1 VSWAKLDDR
10 YDDNRKI
17 KRAWKRNPRA
27 VGIHAMAITY
37 SSRHN
42 TDGRIDIDW
51 LEDRLPKQSDRD
63 KTIAVLV
70 DTGLFDVIDEETWQV
85 HDYLEYNASKEGR
98 EEQSHA
104 AREAA
109 RVRWAKAEE
118 AKRIAAEEARRNAEA
133 DAERNAQRNA
143 ERIPDCNAD
152 PMLPPARPGPSEEK
166 ETPKPPQPNIEERA
180 IELGFDEWL
189 ADHAAVTGK
198 TIPAKGTKT
207 RADRAAQYVACCKEV
222 PAPALES
229 LKLAT
234 RAAHADPHRLENGYD
249 GAENVL
255 RVKKVLGLVDNGR
268 RLANGMQGGKPPT
281 LREIQA
287 AQQARQER
295 EGRAA

>member
-1 VSWAKLDDR
+1 MSWAKLDDR

-118 AKRIAAEEARRNAEA
+118 AKRIAAEEAQRNAEA
-133 DAERNAQRNA
+133 DAERIA
-143 ERIPDCNAD
+143 DCNADRIPERNADAMRD
-152 PMLPPARPGPSEEK
+152 PMLPPARPGPYEEQQTALSDASDLDAARARLK
-166 ETPKPPQPNIEERA
+166 TSTEQQVFDAWIEA
-180 IELGFDEWL
+180 
-189 ADHAAVTGK
+189 TGRTGATVFSDK
-198 TIPAKGTKT
+198 RRRLIRNA
-207 RADRAAQYVACCKEV
+207 
-222 PAPALES
+222 
-229 LKLAT
+229 LKLYSTADVLDAVQGWRKSSHHCGENPSGT
-234 RAAHADPHRLENGYD
+234 VYNDLELLLRDAAHIEKFRDLHRNGNGSAPEPRGD
-249 GAENVL
+249 GFGE
-255 RVKKVLGLVDNGR
+255 
-268 RLANGMQGGKPPT
+268 RLNAKAI
-281 LREIQA
+281 R
-287 AQQARQER
+287 
-295 EGRAA
+295 

>member
-85 HDYLEYNASKEGR
+85 HDYLVYNASKEGR

-118 AKRIAAEEARRNAEA
+118 AKRIAAEEAQRNAEA
-133 DAERNAQRNA
+133 DAERIA
-143 ERIPDCNAD
+143 DCNAD
-152 PMLPPARPGPSEEK
+152 RIPGPYEEQQTALSDTSDLDAARARLK
-166 ETPKPPQPNIEERA
+166 TSTEQQVFDAWIEA
-180 IELGFDEWL
+180 
-189 ADHAAVTGK
+189 TGK
-198 TIPAKGTKT
+198 TGKT
-207 RADRAAQYVACCKEV
+207 VLSEKRRRLIRNA
-222 PAPALES
+222 
-229 LKLAT
+229 LKLYSTADVLDAVQGWRKSSHHCGENPSGT
-234 RAAHADPHRLENGYD
+234 VYNDLELLLRDAAHIEKFRDLHRNGNGSAPEPRGD
-249 GAENVL
+249 GFGE
-255 RVKKVLGLVDNGR
+255 
-268 RLANGMQGGKPPT
+268 RLNAKAI
-281 LREIQA
+281 R
-287 AQQARQER
+287 
-295 EGRAA
+295 